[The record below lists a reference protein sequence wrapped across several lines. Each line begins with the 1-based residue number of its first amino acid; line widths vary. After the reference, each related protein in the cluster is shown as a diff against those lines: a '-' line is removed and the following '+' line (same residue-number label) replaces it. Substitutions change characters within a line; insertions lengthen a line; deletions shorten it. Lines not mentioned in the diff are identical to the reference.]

1 MDRPA
6 TPQAMREALVELAHL
21 QEISAAA
28 VFNAGE
34 CPAEEVPDEED
45 EEVLLNTADFV
56 AEEKEDE
63 KAYADKLWI
72 QVDSSESCW
81 ESLENCVVIVSY
93 KYMMIVSNFGPA
105 NVQIH
110 TW

>member
-1 MDRPA
+1 MPAPKYRPMDRPA

-34 CPAEEVPDEED
+34 CPAEEVPNEED

-72 QVDSSESCW
+72 QVDSSESC
-81 ESLENCVVIVSY
+81 
-93 KYMMIVSNFGPA
+93 
-105 NVQIH
+105 
-110 TW
+110 